1 MTVTGYGGRRF
12 RVPRWRRSSAASD
25 VDMEAKVKP
34 APLVVPGRAAAALRR
49 PFRRAGRRTNLALV
63 VALIGSFIS
72 GWLAFGIGTPVPAAI
87 ATVTHGVLG
96 LALVVLIPWKNAV
109 VGRAPRKAIASLTL
123 LGVIV
128 LCVVAGVV
136 AVLGGFRTYA
146 GLTPMQYHVGAA
158 LIAVPLIG
166 WHVLRH
172 RRRQGP
178 RRTDLSRRQLLRT
191 AGLAAGAGAAYLVV
205 EGVGLVTGS
214 ESEERR
220 ETGSH
225 ELDADQIP
233 VTIWLFDGLPALDP
247 DRHEVAV
254 DGRSFTATAL
264 SQRPDARD
272 VAATLDCTNGW
283 YAKATWYGVRLS
295 DVLEPDQVRAARSI
309 KVTSTTGY
317 VRTFP
322 AGDARALWLATEL
335 NGAPLTPGHG
345 APVRLLAPGRRG
357 FWWVKWVAS
366 VELSEDPWW
375 WQVPF
380 PTQ

>member
-1 MTVTGYGGRRF
+1 MSATGIIGGMPISGRG
-12 RVPRWRRSSAASD
+12 AASGEPD
-25 VDMEAKVKP
+25 RP
-34 APLVVPGRAAAALRR
+34 TLPRPGRVAAGGSAAALRR
-49 PFRRAGRRTNLALV
+49 PFRRAGRRTNLALII
-63 VALIGSFIS
+63 ALIGSFIS
-72 GWLAFGIGTPVPAAI
+72 GWLAFGIGTPVPAAVTTI
-87 ATVTHGVLG
+87 THGVLG

-146 GLTPMQYHVGAA
+146 GLTPMQVHVGAA
-158 LIAVPLIG
+158 VVAVPLIG

-178 RRTDLSRRQLLRT
+178 RRTDLSRRHLLQT
-191 AGLAAGAGAAYLVV
+191 AGLTASAGAAYLVV
-205 EGVGLVTGS
+205 EGVGLITGS
-214 ESEERR
+214 ESDNRR

-225 ELDADQIP
+225 ELEPSQIP
-233 VTIWLFDGLPALDP
+233 VTIWLFDEVPALDG
-247 DRHEVAV
+247 DQHEVV
-254 DGRSFTATAL
+254 IDGRPYKAPTLAHRPEATNF
-264 SQRPDARD
+264 
-272 VAATLDCTNGW
+272 AATLDCTNGW
-283 YAKATWYGVRLS
+283 YAEATWRGVRL
-295 DVLEPDQVRAARSI
+295 DEILDPARVRAARSI
-309 KVTSTTGY
+309 RVTSTTGY

-322 AGDARALWLATEL
+322 AGDVSRVWLATEL
-335 NGAPLTPGHG
+335 DGRPLTPGHG
-345 APVRLLAPGRRG
+345 APVRLVAPGRRG

-375 WQVPF
+375 WQFPF

>member
-1 MTVTGYGGRRF
+1 MTTAPPQNARS
-12 RVPRWRRSSAASD
+12 RRS
-25 VDMEAKVKP
+25 
-34 APLVVPGRAAAALRR
+34 VPGI
-49 PFRRAGRRTNLALV
+49 FRRAGRRTNLALI
-63 VALIGSFIS
+63 VALLGSFVS

-87 ATVTHGVLG
+87 TTVTHGVFG
-96 LALVVLIPWKNAV
+96 LMLVVLIPWKNAV
-109 VGRAPRKAIASLTL
+109 VARAPGKAIASRTL

-146 GLTPMQYHVGAA
+146 GLTPMQVHVGAA

-166 WHVLRH
+166 WHVVRH
-172 RRRQGP
+172 RRRQGA
-178 RRTDLSRRQLLRT
+178 RRTDLSRRHLLQT

-214 ESEERR
+214 GSENRR

-225 ELDADQIP
+225 ELEPAQIP
-233 VTIWLFDGLPALDP
+233 VTIWLFDDVPVLDR
-247 DRHEVAV
+247 DKHEVVV
-254 DGRSFTATAL
+254 DGRSYPSTAL
-264 SQRPDARD
+264 SQRPDS
-272 VAATLDCTNGW
+272 VEFAATLDCTNGW
-283 YAKATWYGVRLS
+283 YAEATWRGVRL
-295 DVLEPDQVRAARSI
+295 DKVLDPARVRAARSI
-309 KVTSTTGY
+309 RITSTTGY

-322 AGDARALWLATEL
+322 TLDVGALWLATEL
-335 NGAPLTPGHG
+335 NGMPLTPGHG
-345 APVRLLAPGRRG
+345 APVRLVAPGRRG

-375 WQVPF
+375 WQFPF